1 MNPVVLIPARMAS
14 SRLPGKP
21 LADIAGVPMIVRVW
35 QQARAAAIGP
45 GVVAAAEA
53 EIVRAIGQAGGHARL
68 TGPGLPSGSARALQ
82 APMAFDP
89 AGYPALAVNLPGD
102 RPPLGTPRCRDHRS
116 GRFRHSECGEAGGGV
131 GPG

>member
-45 GVVAAAEA
+45 VVVAAAEA
-53 EIVRAIGQAGGHARL
+53 EIVRAIGQAGGHAVL
-68 TGPGLPSGSARALQ
+68 TDPGLPSGSDRVFQAL
-82 APMAFDP
+82 MDFDP
-89 AGYPALAVNLPGD
+89 AGYHDVAVNLQ
-102 RPPLGTPRCRDHRS
+102 
-116 GRFRHSECGEAGGGV
+116 
-131 GPG
+131 